1 MGQPPDTAQIGSAA
15 RILLICPECGQENS
29 EYIQALRGMA
39 SYSCRGDGC
48 DYDFDLAGAHRD
60 IGQSFAEAFR
70 RFYAAFYPLRG
81 QGAR

>member
-1 MGQPPDTAQIGSAA
+1 MGQIPDTGQIRPAT

-29 EYIQALRGMA
+29 EFAHTLRGMA

-48 DYDFDLAGAHRD
+48 HYDFDLAGAHRD
-60 IGQSFAEAFR
+60 IGQSFAETFR
-70 RFYAAFYPLRG
+70 RFYATFYALRG